1 MKTVFFDVDTQLDFM
16 YPAGAL
22 YVPGAEKIVEQIAA
36 LNRFAGAQGI
46 PLVSTMDAH
55 TENDPE
61 FQAWPP
67 HCVAGCIGQHKPEA
81 TLLSRRLVVPN
92 TPVEV
97 AIDGAQQILLEKQTF
112 DCFTNVNLARL
123 LERLGAERYVVYGV
137 VTEICVK
144 LAAWGPAQN
153 RQARGT
159 GHGRS
164 AQPERCRRGRNDG
177 CVSGGGRCPDNGQ
190 RGDTQALRLK
200 RHAIRAQH
208 APPPAIFHEIFPRAL
223 ALINQHVLLR
233 SVPWAFLPWAA

>member
-1 MKTVFFDVDTQLDFM
+1 MKTAFFDIDTQLDFM

-67 HCVAGCIGQHKPEA
+67 HCVAGCLGQHKPEA
-81 TLLSRRLVVPN
+81 TLLTRRVVVPN
-92 TPVEV
+92 TACEFSVN
-97 AIDGAQQILLEKQTF
+97 AAQQILLEKQTF

-123 LERLGAERYVVYGV
+123 LDRLEAERYVVYGV

-144 LAAWGPAQN
+144 LAAWGLLKTGKRVELVTDAVLSLNDAAAAQMTD
-153 RQARGT
+153 AFL
-159 GHGRS
+159 
-164 AQPERCRRGRNDG
+164 A
-177 CVSGGGRCPDNGQ
+177 SGG
-190 RGDTQALRLK
+190 
-200 RHAIRAQH
+200 
-208 APPPAIFHEIFPRAL
+208 
-223 ALINQHVLLR
+223 VLTTV
-233 SVPWAFLPWAA
+233 SVATRRP

>member
-22 YVPGAEKIVEQIAA
+22 YVSGAEKIVAQIAA
-36 LNRFAGAQGI
+36 LNHFAESQGI

-81 TLLSRRLVVPN
+81 TLLNRRVVLPN
-92 TPVEV
+92 TPSEV
-97 AIDGAQQILLEKQTF
+97 TIEGGQQILLEKQTF

-123 LERLGAERYVVYGV
+123 LDRLGAERYVVYGV

-144 LAAWGPAQN
+144 LAA
-153 RQARGT
+153 RGLLKT
-159 GHGRS
+159 GKRVELVTDAVRS
-164 AQPERCRRGRNDG
+164 LSDTAAAAMTDSFLAAGGVLTTVSVATRR
-177 CVSGGGRCPDNGQ
+177 P
-190 RGDTQALRLK
+190 
-200 RHAIRAQH
+200 
-208 APPPAIFHEIFPRAL
+208 
-223 ALINQHVLLR
+223 
-233 SVPWAFLPWAA
+233 